1 MTDTHKHAEWIV
13 TVAIGDVA
21 LVLAVGTL
29 FVLLAR
35 RVKQPAVI
43 GEITA
48 GICLGP
54 SLLGLF
60 PGDLPQRLFPTDVRP
75 YLNVVA
81 QIGLLLFMF
90 IIGWEFDYA
99 SMKGRRR
106 DVGTIWISAAA
117 LPVAMGMGLAVLLH
131 GSNDVVNGKSV
142 RMVDFALYLGIAM
155 SIAAFPVLARII
167 TDHRLQLTRVGTLA
181 LALAALDDILAWS
194 MLAIV
199 VALVTATGTGGFL
212 GVLGWGAVYILV
224 MLVIGRPLL
233 AAVAAAHQR
242 GHAYPKPCHASGT
255 LCSAYVTS
263 EIGLH
268 AIFGAFVF
276 GLVMPRG
283 PQQEMFHNAAMVPLE
298 HISKLLLPLFFVV
311 SGLSVDLT
319 AMTADG
325 LIQMCVII
333 CVAITGQLGGVLL
346 PARVTAMSRHDSTI
360 LGLLMN
366 TRGLTE
372 LVILH
377 VGRSLALLS
386 VELFTAMVMM
396 ALVTT
401 GMTSP
406 FLTMMLRRTKP
417 HSEARCHRRPRPGS
431 RTAERAESLL
441 PPGTPTDRPA
451 RPAARPHLAAP
462 RGRDAAP
469 RGPRPRFG
477 DTE

>member
-1 MTDTHKHAEWIV
+1 MSSNHEHAEWIV

-35 RVKQPAVI
+35 RIKQPAVI

-54 SLLGLF
+54 SLLGLL
-60 PGDLPQRLFPTDVRP
+60 PGDLPEQLFPSDVRP

-99 SMKGRRR
+99 SMRGRRKKL
-106 DVGTIWISAAA
+106 GTIWICAAA
-117 LPVAMGMGLAVLLH
+117 LPLSMGMGLAVLLH
-131 GSNDVVNGKSV
+131 GSNDVVNGKHI
-142 RMVDFALYLGIAM
+142 RMVDFALYIGIAM

-167 TDHRLQLTRVGTLA
+167 TDHRLQFTRVGTLA

-194 MLAIV
+194 MLAVV
-199 VALVTATGTGGFL
+199 VALVTASGTGGFL
-212 GVLGWGAVYILV
+212 SVIGWGAVYIVV
-224 MLVIGRPLL
+224 MLVIVRPAL
-233 AAVAAAHQR
+233 AYLARKITSASAPYLAVAAA
-242 GHAYPKPCHASGT
+242 AGT
-255 LCSAYVTS
+255 LCSAYITS

-283 PQQEMFHNAAMVPLE
+283 PQPELMHRAAMVPLE
-298 HISKLLLPLFFVV
+298 NVSKLLLPLFFVV
-311 SGLSVDLT
+311 TGLSVDLT
-319 AMTADG
+319 AMTSDG
-325 LIQMCVII
+325 LIQMTLII
-333 CVAITGQLGGVLL
+333 CVAITGKLGGVLL
-346 PARVTAMSRHDSTI
+346 SARVTGMSWQDSTI

-372 LVILH
+372 LVILN
-377 VGRSLALLS
+377 VGLSLGLLS

-406 FLTMMLRRTKP
+406 ILSMMLRRAAP
-417 HSEARCHRRPRPGS
+417 HSEAAVPAHLKDGGDESDASAAAVPSAANGSGPVAGVENGASPVHRDEAGRNS
-431 RTAERAESLL
+431 YL
-441 PPGTPTDRPA
+441 PTPQ
-451 RPAARPHLAAP
+451 
-462 RGRDAAP
+462 G
-469 RGPRPRFG
+469 G
-477 DTE
+477 D